1 MLKVLIYGSMSLSEK
16 LKFFTCNI
24 IAELLT
30 KDIYFT
36 ELNQTLIIIL
46 NQSILNNFEDTALNM
61 LLSFVIKVEVEN
73 II

>member
-1 MLKVLIYGSMSLSEK
+1 MSLSEK

>member
-1 MLKVLIYGSMSLSEK
+1 MSLSEK

-46 NQSILNNFEDTALNM
+46 KQSILNNFEDTALNM